1 MTVAA
6 VIACRHTP
14 GARGVATLLS
24 TERDDEDGGAAARG
38 AAARSAA

>member
-14 GARGVATLLS
+14 GARGLATLLS
-24 TERDDEDGGAAARG
+24 QAPDDGDDA
-38 AAARSAA
+38 